1 MSFIKNLPIT
11 LTEER
16 VLEFLRNKK
25 FSSIKVIKNKGTI
38 DIIEGLEKIRD
49 NKKIIEILN
58 QHSYQNIEIIQS
70 QNKIVHINRT
80 VRLKFN

>member
-1 MSFIKNLPIT
+1 MSSIKNPPIS

-25 FSSIKVIKNKGTI
+25 FSSIKVIKNKGAI